1 MEQSDTT
8 ESHTESDTTEQLH
21 FEKKVFMGGLS
32 PDTSEEQPKEY
43 FRDFGEIENIES
55 PVDTKTNER
64 RG

>member
-1 MEQSDTT
+1 
-8 ESHTESDTTEQLH
+8 
-21 FEKKVFMGGLS
+21 MGGLS

-64 RG
+64 RGFCFITYTDEEQVKEK